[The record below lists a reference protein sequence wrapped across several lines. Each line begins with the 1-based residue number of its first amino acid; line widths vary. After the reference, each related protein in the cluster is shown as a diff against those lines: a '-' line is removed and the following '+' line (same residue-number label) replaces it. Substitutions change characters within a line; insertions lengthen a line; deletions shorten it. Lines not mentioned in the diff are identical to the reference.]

1 MTKKLTEM
9 NNKTFEQIKNLLI
22 AAKSRIIS
30 SVNLEMVKAY
40 FEIGRIIVEHEQAG
54 QTKAEYGKAVLKE
67 LSARLTEE
75 FGKGFSVRNLE
86 RMRLFYVKYE
96 KTTTLSTNLDD
107 NKFSLSW
114 SHYVELLKLDDLA
127 RKFYEI
133 EAINNHWGVREMNR
147 QISSNLFERLAI
159 NKNDNEIK
167 QLSKEG
173 QIIED
178 PRDIIKE
185 PYILEFLNLE
195 HTKYSENELE
205 TKIIDNLE
213 SFLLELGKGFA
224 FIGRQKRFSFENK
237 HFYVDLVFYNR
248 LLKCFVLIDL
258 KIGEITHQDLGQ
270 MQMYV
275 NYYDRFEKLKDE
287 NKTIGILLCKESDKA
302 MVEITLPKDSNIYA
316 KKYQLYLPTKEQLE
330 EQINKVANSIKRE
343 PL

>member
-195 HTKYSENELE
+195 HTNYSETELE